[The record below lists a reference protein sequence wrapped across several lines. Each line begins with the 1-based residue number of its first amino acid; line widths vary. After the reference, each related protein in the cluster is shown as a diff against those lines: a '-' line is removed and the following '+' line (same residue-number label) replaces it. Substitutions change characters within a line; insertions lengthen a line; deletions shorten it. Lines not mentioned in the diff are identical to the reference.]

1 MTKPLDGRPGKIL
14 KHKRTWS
21 VDLGGENSGR
31 LSAEEDMHV
40 KLTTMQD
47 MFTSTRPVSVLYLR
61 GAEQDDPDL
70 FPIHLSGERDMQLL
84 ARQETWESKQ
94 SAASSPSSST
104 SPILSSMSTITLNRR
119 ASIFQEPP
127 RIGID
132 LWPEQKVST
141 QQSTEQAIEEPKRE
155 STGAQSSSTFAIGVD
170 AAYEPVPSPLI
181 RPVAC
186 FYVRS
191 KHTTKDH
198 YQAIYLMQRTVKD
211 LVNGISEKFQVNPM
225 RVTQV
230 TCINS
235 KGLQIVVDEDV
246 VRELPEG
253 QDMIV
258 EFTSTQN
265 DRPVKD
271 ELMHSP
277 SAEAIVDNEL
287 DIFDTTTSD
296 PFEMCLSYT
305 RSPKNQGSHF

>member
-1 MTKPLDGRPGKIL
+1 
-14 KHKRTWS
+14 
-21 VDLGGENSGR
+21 
-31 LSAEEDMHV
+31 
-40 KLTTMQD
+40 
-47 MFTSTRPVSVLYLR
+47 
-61 GAEQDDPDL
+61 
-70 FPIHLSGERDMQLL
+70 
-84 ARQETWESKQ
+84 
-94 SAASSPSSST
+94 
-104 SPILSSMSTITLNRR
+104 
-119 ASIFQEPP
+119 
-127 RIGID
+127 
-132 LWPEQKVST
+132 
-141 QQSTEQAIEEPKRE
+141 
-155 STGAQSSSTFAIGVD
+155 
-170 AAYEPVPSPLI
+170 
-181 RPVAC
+181 
-186 FYVRS
+186 
-191 KHTTKDH
+191 
-198 YQAIYLMQRTVKD
+198 MQRTVKD